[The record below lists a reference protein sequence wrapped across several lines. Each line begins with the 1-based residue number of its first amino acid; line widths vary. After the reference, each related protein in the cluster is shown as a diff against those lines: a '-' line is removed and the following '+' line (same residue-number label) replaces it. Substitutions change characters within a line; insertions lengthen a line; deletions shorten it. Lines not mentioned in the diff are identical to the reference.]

1 MSFKKNESQQMTFND
16 SLWGLTPREKK
27 ALEHSWAKPF
37 AEEIF
42 PAIDEERFSVLYS
55 DKASRPNTP
64 VNVIVGALIIKELFN
79 LSDDEVVENL
89 MLDPRYQ
96 YALHTTSF
104 AEQPMSDKTLTRFR
118 QRCYEYESITGIDLY
133 RDCVR
138 DLSGKIA
145 SLMNVSGQIRRMDS
159 MMIEANIRKLSRI
172 ELIYRCIAKM
182 VKYISAD
189 SPDALPEDMAHYLDS
204 NDFNQVFYHRRLCDA
219 ETRTLDVLMADAD
232 RLFEL
237 CGSGYEGVTEYDLLV
252 RCLSE
257 QTVIEDGKR
266 RLRTRE
272 DGGMRS
278 DFMLSPAD
286 PDATFCRKIG
296 KSHTGYALNFEESV
310 GRDGS
315 VVTDYQFEQNIYSD
329 SHFLK
334 DHISSME
341 KPDETVTLVTDGAYN
356 GYENFRMA
364 EEKNIKLVNTAMGG
378 VENPDIIADFVLSED
393 EKTILEC
400 PMGHKPLTTAYSEKN
415 DMCTASFDRNCCAD
429 CPHKGECRAKINKNT
444 ARVKFS
450 RTAHYRSVT
459 NRFIKSDEIGCYSRI
474 RNGVE
479 TLPSIMRRVYDID
492 HLPRGFIRGKFFTG
506 SKIMALN
513 FRKLLA
519 MLRGTGNYAQNPL
532 IA

>member
-133 RDCVR
+133 RDCVK

-182 VKYISAD
+182 VKYISEN

-219 ETRTLDVLMADAD
+219 ETKTLDILLEDAD
-232 RLFEL
+232 WLFKI
-237 CGSGYEGVTEYDLLV
+237 CGSEYEGVTEYDLLV
-252 RCLSE
+252 RCFSE

-266 RLRTRE
+266 RLRTKE

-278 DFMLSPAD
+278 DFMHSPSD
-286 PDATFCRKIG
+286 PDASFCRKAG
-296 KSHTGYALNFEESV
+296 KDHVGYVVNFEESV
-310 GRDGS
+310 GENGS
-315 VVTDYQFEQNIYSD
+315 VITDYQFEKNTYSD
-329 SHFLK
+329 NQFLK
-334 DHISSME
+334 DRLTSIGKQE
-341 KPDETVTLVTDGAYN
+341 NPVTMVTDGAYSGQRN
-356 GYENFRMA
+356 SELA
-364 EEKNIKLVNTAMGG
+364 AEKNITIVPTALNG
-378 VENPDIIADFVLSED
+378 VKNPDIMADFTFSED
-393 EKTILEC
+393 GTRVLRC
-400 PMGHKPLTTAYSEKN
+400 PMGHEPNKTSYSA
-415 DMCTASFDRNCCAD
+415 DSDTCYASFDRSCCAE
-429 CPHKGECRAKINKNT
+429 CPHKDECRAKIYKNSAKVRT
-444 ARVKFS
+444 S
-450 RTAHYRSVT
+450 RRAHDRAQTQRFFKTDEFQYFYRL
-459 NRFIKSDEIGCYSRI
+459 

-479 TLPSIMRRVYDID
+479 TLPSIMRRVYNID
-492 HLPRGFIRGKFFTG
+492 NLPRGLVRGKFSTG
-506 SKIMALN
+506 SKVMALN

-519 MLRGTGNYAQNPL
+519 MLRGTGNYAPNPL
-532 IA
+532 IV